1 LNQKVF
7 LLALN
12 SLSYNLS
19 KKKDGFIIGDTL
31 YALNLKYSDGTRLRA
46 QAVDDSKFLDIIV
59 LNDSIVKIKDI
70 KGEFAMIAKQNGD
83 FGWIRR
89 KNLCRNKRV
98 PGLDK
103 SLVKNEIVTPDAEY
117 VRGIKLYG
125 IGIKADPGASKFG
138 KGEYHLISPI
148 WLNDLTEFAAKNQSQ
163 IKIFVKNASGLSQKN
178 AFEYLLDCSHYLFN
192 RSLMYGF
199 KDDLENLKMATFLIM
214 SAAEI
219 DDFPFGKYNEEER
232 KKYREAFYSY
242 WLSDQPDQKLEVLET
257 SHKFPVPQLKFN
269 LLPYV
274 AMERFGINSSL
285 SGLKYEDPLQELR
298 EGFKLSKR
306 VDSLIRHFTSVH
318 LGMRDEDHI
327 IHALWNFHAIYH
339 NLILFPDKNDL
350 VNFSLK
356 NAIEYKKY
364 DPTTSLDLIDSKEK
378 SKPISEVLKYDWN
391 EGVIPPPASVVQ
403 ALQKFISTV
412 DRLKW
417 YPHLSGGHFLK
428 KKLIEYAS
436 RVTEEPP
443 TEKNLIITNGS
454 DDALILICHKYLNS
468 NKKALIPLPTYEH
481 FVLNAEATGGK
492 VTKYFQKN
500 IFENNMTEIISQLDY
515 NTPDLVYLVSPNNPS
530 GTVWQP
536 KEIESLLKSYP
547 NVVFILDEAYFEF
560 GDGSSCLSLILKYQ
574 NIIVTRTASKAFC
587 LASIR
592 CGYLFAHEKIIEGL
606 LVIYNPK
613 SVNEFAQIAFSEA
626 LDSFESYYKPYIQAI
641 NESRGKFIKDLRDG
655 GIEVYTGG
663 YGNFVC
669 VKIPKNVNPSEVC
682 EKLKEKSIYV
692 RDISARLPEF
702 IRITIGLDMVRVV
715 NALLEILK
723 K

>member
-1 LNQKVF
+1 MLP
-7 LLALN
+7 
-12 SLSYNLS
+12 SE
-19 KKKDGFIIGDTL
+19 
-31 YALNLKYSDGTRLRA
+31 
-46 QAVDDSKFLDIIV
+46 DSKFNDIVV
-59 LNDSIVKIKDI
+59 LNDSTVKIKEI
-70 KGEFAMIAKQNGD
+70 KGDFILIVKQNGD
-83 FGWIRR
+83 SGWLRR
-89 KNLCRNKRV
+89 RNLTHHKRV
-98 PGLDK
+98 TGLDK
-103 SLVKNEIVTPDAEY
+103 SLVKTDIVTPDSEY

-148 WLNDLTEFAAKNQSQ
+148 WLNDLTAFAAKNQSQ
-163 IKIFVKNASGLSQKN
+163 IKIFVKNASKLGHIQ
-178 AFEYLLDCSHYLFN
+178 AFEYLLNSSHYLFN
-192 RSLMYGF
+192 RSLMFGF

-214 SAAEI
+214 AAAEV
-219 DDFPFGKYNEEER
+219 DDFPFGKYSEDER
-232 KKYREAFYSY
+232 RKYSEAFYNY
-242 WLSDQPDQKLEVLET
+242 WLSVQPDEQIEVLET
-257 SHKFPVPQLKFN
+257 ATKFPVPQIKFN
-269 LLPYV
+269 LLPYI

-318 LGMRDEDHI
+318 IGMRDEDHI
-327 IHALWNFHAIYH
+327 IHALWNLHAIYH
-339 NLILFPDKNDL
+339 NLVLFPEKNDL

-364 DPTTSLDLIDSKEK
+364 DPTTSLDLIDSKES
-378 SKPISEVLKYDWN
+378 SKPITEVLKYDWN
-391 EGVIPPPASVVQ
+391 EGVIPPPTNVVQ
-403 ALQKFISTV
+403 ALQKFISTA

-428 KKLIEYAS
+428 KKLLEYGA
-436 RVTEEPP
+436 RVSDVTPL
-443 TEKNLIITNGS
+443 EKNLIITNGS
-454 DDALILICHKYLNS
+454 DDALILICHKYLNA

-481 FVLNAEATGGK
+481 FLLNAEATGGK

-500 IFENNMTEIISQLDY
+500 MFQNSMEEVTSQLDY
-515 NTPDLVYLVSPNNPS
+515 VTPDLVYLVSPNNPT

-536 KEIESLLKSYP
+536 KEVESLLKSYP
-547 NVVFILDEAYFEF
+547 NTMFILDEAYFEF
-560 GDGSSCLSLILKYQ
+560 GDGSSCLSLVLKHQ

-592 CGYLFAHEKIIEGL
+592 CGYLFAHEKTIEGL

-626 LDSFESYYKPYIQAI
+626 LDSFESYYKPYIQSI
-641 NESRGKFIKDLRDG
+641 NESRTKFINDLKEK
-655 GIEVYTGG
+655 GIDVYTGG

-669 VKIPKNVNPSEVC
+669 VRIPKGVNPSEVC
-682 EKLKEKSIYV
+682 DRLKEKSIYV
-692 RDISARLPEF
+692 RDISGRLPEF

-715 NALLEILK
+715 NALIEILK